1 MIWRKNLSFGGNGNR
16 PTSKSKRAQHCVNCL
31 FRQCRMIHIID
42 RPTRVPP
49 PIRIGL
55 FRGMRQVTKKT
66 TKQISTFFSWN
77 WILNF
82 KLPWIAD
89 SSWSWLQSVEDMF
102 FNSQIIHRIWT
113 WIGSRGWHQC
123 WGHSRTI
130 GKTILLW
137 FDVKVYLS
145 FRRKRKC
152 TYLLEDFLTSS
163 EVVGEAIV
171 VLDMEAKT
179 EDKSNGYGQ
188 WNSACNLFNAKTKLS
203 IRAALKNM

>member
-1 MIWRKNLSFGGNGNR
+1 MENNNNLREIHLDIWFNEL
-16 PTSKSKRAQHCVNCL
+16 
-31 FRQCRMIHIID
+31 
-42 RPTRVPP
+42 
-49 PIRIGL
+49 
-55 FRGMRQVTKKT
+55 
-66 TKQISTFFSWN
+66 FFSKFSGPHT
-77 WILNF
+77 LNRIVTNNSF
-82 KLPWIAD
+82 VFNSKLPWIAD